1 MVLNSSV
8 VAFDRIVNIS
18 KNVIRHSKRNDPVF
32 MDSKQEFRRSDE
44 QYQNAQAKYDFN
56 RVAHICSVEEIIISK
71 RNGSQYKKRDGR
83 FIKNKNTC
91 NNDL

>member
-8 VAFDRIVNIS
+8 VALDRIMNIS

-32 MDSKQEFRRSDE
+32 MNSKQEFRRSYK
-44 QYQNAQAKYDFN
+44 QYQNKQAKCDFN
-56 RVAHICSVEEIIISK
+56 GVTNICSVQEKIISK
-71 RNGSQYKKRDGR
+71 RNACQYNKRDGR
-83 FIKNKNTC
+83 LIKNENTR